1 MIKKYNNFK
10 INEKNS
16 HWTEEINIEYDKI
29 DYFKNVL
36 ADLTDIGF
44 EIKIYGIVLDSNFSS
59 SIGSKSKYLSGL
71 NLYKGYIIRLVYSN
85 NSNRISL
92 EKLIEIKE
100 NEIYIIEGLKK
111 LGFRFSY
118 INQYDDILITI
129 YHPDDIIK
137 IDDYIQ
143 NSPIHY
149 LKINIDNDVEY
160 FKKLI
165 GKLCEI
171 SNSSSNI
178 IFKQNPYYYDK
189 YSLDDIY
196 NIINKI
202 CKRKYINKKY
212 TLRKENDTILLAG
225 LPWDGV

>member
-29 DYFKNVL
+29 DYFKKVL
-36 ADLTDIGF
+36 VDLTDIGF

-59 SIGSKSKYLSGL
+59 SIGSKSKYLSEL
-71 NLYKGYIIRLVYSN
+71 RIYKGYIIRLVYIN
-85 NSNRISL
+85 KVISL

-118 INQYDDILITI
+118 INQNANIIITI

-137 IDDYIQ
+137 IDDYHIQQ
-143 NSPIHY
+143 NSP
-149 LKINIDNDVEY
+149 KINPDDIVEY
-160 FKKLI
+160 FKKII

-171 SNSSSNI
+171 SNSSSSI
-178 IFKQNPYYYDK
+178 IFKQKAYYDK
-189 YSLDDIY
+189 YSLIDIY

-202 CKRKYINKKY
+202 CKKNYSNGLNKQYI
-212 TLRKENDTILLAG
+212 LRKENDTILL
-225 LPWDGV
+225 VFN